1 MSTQHHGNS
10 SRLKRLSGAVALC
23 ILMILGIGANSA
35 QAHSSLISST
45 PANGAVLDVAPT
57 SVTFTFEEELLPDLA
72 TVSIND
78 AKGVNISSQKIVP
91 ADHTLNFPWPADLP
105 AGSYEVGY
113 RVVSADGHPITGAIS
128 FSFGNPST
136 SPSTM
141 PSPVPEASSA
151 DPQESSLPP
160 LAIASAVVLLGLS
173 IAVIYVLVKRRR

>member
-1 MSTQHHGNS
+1 
-10 SRLKRLSGAVALC
+10 V
-23 ILMILGIGANSA
+23 
-35 QAHSSLISST
+35 
-45 PANGAVLDVAPT
+45 
-57 SVTFTFEEELLPDLA
+57 FEEALLPDLA

-91 ADHTLNFPWPADLP
+91 ADHALNFPWPADLP

-128 FSFGNPST
+128 FSFG

-141 PSPVPEASSA
+141 PSPLPYASSA
-151 DPQESSLPP
+151 DPQESSVAP
-160 LAIASAVVLLGLS
+160 LAIVSAVVLLGLS

>member
-1 MSTQHHGNS
+1 MNTWHHGNS

-23 ILMILGIGANSA
+23 VLTILGIGAGSA

-45 PANGAVLDVAPT
+45 PANGAVLDVEPT

-91 ADHTLNFPWPADLP
+91 ADHALNFPWPADLP

-128 FSFGNPST
+128 FSFG
-136 SPSTM
+136 SPPTM
-141 PSPVPEASSA
+141 PPPVPSASNA